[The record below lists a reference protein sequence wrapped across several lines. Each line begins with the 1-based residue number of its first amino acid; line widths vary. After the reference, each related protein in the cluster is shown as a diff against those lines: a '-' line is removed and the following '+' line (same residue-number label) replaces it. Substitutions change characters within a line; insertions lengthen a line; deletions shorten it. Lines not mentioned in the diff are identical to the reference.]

1 MGAFSRKYGD
11 HSHDNRPNWTPS
23 GPIKGLISI
32 IHCTLLC
39 PSVPLLTGRTC
50 LNTLFLQSTSVSN
63 SIAHFFMH
71 FQTYSFSAYLHD
83 AIQVY
88 AIGLNRSLSY
98 GGNISDG
105 LSIIG
110 NVTNSDVLFKGI
122 FLLRITVFTKWPD
135 TSSICLDAARKLSLV
150 TRSRL
155 KGRLSV
161 RNSVK

>member
-1 MGAFSRKYGD
+1 MY
-11 HSHDNRPNWTPS
+11 
-23 GPIKGLISI
+23 
-32 IHCTLLC
+32 
-39 PSVPLLTGRTC
+39 
-50 LNTLFLQSTSVSN
+50 
-63 SIAHFFMH
+63 

-122 FLLRITVFTKWPD
+122 YNSFYEMARHEFNMLGRGKETE
-135 TSSICLDAARKLSLV
+135 SSHKVEAQRK
-150 TRSRL
+150 TFRE
-155 KGRLSV
+155 K
-161 RNSVK
+161 

>member
-1 MGAFSRKYGD
+1 MY
-11 HSHDNRPNWTPS
+11 
-23 GPIKGLISI
+23 
-32 IHCTLLC
+32 
-39 PSVPLLTGRTC
+39 
-50 LNTLFLQSTSVSN
+50 
-63 SIAHFFMH
+63 

-122 FLLRITVFTKWPD
+122 FLVRITVFYEMARHEFNMLGRGKETE
-135 TSSICLDAARKLSLV
+135 SSHKVEAQRK
-150 TRSRL
+150 TFRE
-155 KGRLSV
+155 K
-161 RNSVK
+161 